1 MPDLKSGWACRCSSF
16 CSIIFAIPYLYLNQP
31 THLMPLLRFI
41 LKLIP
46 WILLIMLG
54 VFVWRSFGDF
64 FSKEEKKQPEVV
76 VNYNTVLTS
85 VEDLGKMELVRYNFK
100 DVVEYEKNVSR
111 WVPNSK
117 VVLIV
122 SGEAVGCVDFTKITR
137 ADIQFQGDSLVQV
150 ALPDPEICYYK
161 IDHSKSKVFSK
172 ENTYFQ
178 DADLVQESYKYAE
191 QNVKKAALNSGILR
205 QTKINAEKVLKPIL
219 EEVTGRRVVLVPQR
233 RIQNP
238 ELPPKR

>member
-1 MPDLKSGWACRCSSF
+1 
-16 CSIIFAIPYLYLNQP
+16 
-31 THLMPLLRFI
+31 MPLLRFI
-41 LKLIP
+41 LKLTP
-46 WILLIMLG
+46 WILLILLG
-54 VFVWRSFGDF
+54 VYLWRTFGEF
-64 FSKEEKKQPEVV
+64 FSKPDKKEEPEVV
-76 VNYNTVLTS
+76 VNFNTVLTS

-122 SGEAVGCVDFTKITR
+122 AGEAVGCVDFTKITQ

-150 ALPDPEICYYK
+150 ALPDPEVCYYK
-161 IDHSKSKVFSK
+161 VDHSKSKVFSK

-178 DADLVQESYKYAE
+178 DADLVEEAYTYAE
-191 QNVKKAALNSGILR
+191 NNVKRAALNSGILS
-205 QTKINAEKVLKPIL
+205 QTKVNAEKILKPIL

-233 RIQNP
+233 RVQNP
-238 ELPPKR
+238 ELPPKQ